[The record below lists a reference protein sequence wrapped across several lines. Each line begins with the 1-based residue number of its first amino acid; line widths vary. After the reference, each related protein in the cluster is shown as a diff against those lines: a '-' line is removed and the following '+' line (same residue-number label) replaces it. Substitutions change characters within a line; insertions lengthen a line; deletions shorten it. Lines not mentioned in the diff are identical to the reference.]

1 MVSKFN
7 LSVFVSSH
15 KACPINFFFWSVEW
29 LRLLALYDY
38 SICIMM
44 SRTCCCYNLFPLF
57 SPLCLTQHIT
67 QWLFE
72 KILVMDNFSF
82 SLLSRC
88 SISLP
93 FCLVDVLFS
102 ERFVDLLV
110 SSTLADPQVCSSQQ
124 CGISPWC
131 WKQPRG
137 FSSAVAAKADCRIL
151 TCSSRQWS
159 EKVSCPVLFI
169 LTKRDKRHWNKEW
182 LPWRWY
188 TFFFCVRDQNV
199 AFLATYWELQRHAK
213 KILSYP
219 WPSVSPSV
227 KRGKCQKILTTTVT
241 YILDNVY
248 KVLNIMLISCL
259 LLYPYLLLLP
269 AWHVVL

>member
-1 MVSKFN
+1 MNCQLHNFTVPPPVSRPW
-7 LSVFVSSH
+7 SVSLIYQFLWAATRHVPS
-15 KACPINFFFWSVEW
+15 IFFLSVEW

-102 ERFVDLLV
+102 GRFVDLLV

-182 LPWRWY
+182 LSWRWY
-188 TFFFCVRDQNV
+188 TFFLCARSECSFSGD
-199 AFLATYWELQRHAK
+199 
-213 KILSYP
+213 ILGTSET
-219 WPSVSPSV
+219 
-227 KRGKCQKILTTTVT
+227 R
-241 YILDNVY
+241 
-248 KVLNIMLISCL
+248 
-259 LLYPYLLLLP
+259 
-269 AWHVVL
+269 